1 MLQQTTINGHDAL
14 IIENEL
20 LKIVILPRKG
30 ADIYEL
36 VDKRLGVNFLLKTP
50 QGLLPPAEVEPKDFL
65 DNYEGGWQ
73 ELFPNTDSS
82 CEYNG
87 TSLPFH
93 GEVALL
99 PWEFV
104 VERDDAEETS
114 VRFIVRCRR
123 TPFELQRLMR
133 LREGKAD
140 LEIEEV
146 VINHS
151 EAPAE
156 LVWGHHL
163 VLGGDFLEE
172 GCRIEMPARLL
183 TTRDELYEPAT
194 ARLAPGQREP
204 WPNARGRREG
214 ESIDLRYIH
223 GPALHSHDEIFITE
237 LSRGQFAVTNP
248 RLRLRFAL
256 EWDESVFPWVVLWQP
271 LGGSDAPP
279 LTGIYGL
286 GIEPWVWPDNLES
299 AVKQGKAIKVPA
311 GESFSTKLLVSVST
325 T

>member
-1 MLQQTTINGHDAL
+1 MLQHETRNGHAVL
-14 IIENEL
+14 ILENEL

-30 ADIYEL
+30 ADVCEL
-36 VDKRLGVNFLLKTP
+36 VDKRAGVNFLLKTP
-50 QGLLPPAEVEPKDFL
+50 KGLVPPGEAEPADFL

-73 ELFPNTDSS
+73 ELFPNTDTA
-82 CEYNG
+82 CDYKG
-87 TSLPFH
+87 KRLPFH

-99 PWEFV
+99 PWKFL

-114 VRFIVRCRR
+114 VRFAVRCRQS
-123 TPFELQRLMR
+123 PFQLQRLMR
-133 LREGKAD
+133 LRAGKAE

-146 VINHS
+146 VINHC
-151 EAPAE
+151 EDPAE
-156 LVWGHHL
+156 FVWGHHL

-172 GCRIEMPARLL
+172 GCRLEMPAKVL

-204 WPNARGRREG
+204 WPYARGRREG
-214 ESIDLRYIH
+214 EWIDLGRVR
-223 GPALHSHDEIFITE
+223 GPEVHSHDEIFITE
-237 LSRGQFAVTNP
+237 LSRGEIAVTNP

-271 LGGSDAPP
+271 FGGSDEPP

-286 GIEPWVWPDNLES
+286 GIEPWVWPDNLEAAS
-299 AVKQGKAIKVPA
+299 NHGKAIKVSA
-311 GESFSTKLLVSVST
+311 GESFSTKLLVSVRAL
-325 T
+325 

>member
-1 MLQQTTINGHDAL
+1 MLQHETRIGHDVL

-30 ADIYEL
+30 ADVYEL

-50 QGLLPPAEVEPKDFL
+50 QGSLPPGEVEPKDFL

-73 ELFPNTDSS
+73 ELFPNTDTS
-82 CEYNG
+82 CDYKG
-87 TSLPFH
+87 RSLPFH

-99 PWEFV
+99 PWEFL

-114 VRFIVRCRR
+114 VRFIVRCRQ

-146 VINHS
+146 VVNHS
-151 EAPAE
+151 EAAAE
-156 LVWGHHL
+156 FVWGHHL

-172 GCRIEMPARLL
+172 GCRLEMPANLL

-194 ARLAPGQREP
+194 ARLAPGQRER
-204 WPNARGRREG
+204 WPHARGRRER
-214 ESIDLRYIH
+214 EWIDLGYIP
-223 GPALHSHDEIFITE
+223 GPEVHSHDEIFISE
-237 LSRGQFAVTNP
+237 LSRGEIAVTNP
-248 RLRLRFAL
+248 RLGLRFAL
-256 EWDESVFPWVVLWQP
+256 EWNESVFPWVVLWQP
-271 LGGSDAPP
+271 FGGSDEPP

-286 GIEPWVWPDNLES
+286 GIEPWVWPDNLE
-299 AVKQGKAIKVPA
+299 AAIKQGKAIKVPA
-311 GESFSTKLLVSVST
+311 GESFSTKLSVSVRAT
-325 T
+325 